1 MDNTAKLELK
11 LRGKTAVYVDWAN
24 VYGWRKSL
32 KAEVDPKRLYDY
44 LKLYQKIKDVNFYYG
59 VDNHPKSKQF
69 ILRVKKIGF
78 NVLTKPVKYI
88 TAGRIEDQII
98 RRRKCDFDLE
108 IALDCF
114 EALDEFDGFIF
125 FSGDGDFATLYQRL
139 IKKEKQ
145 VIVVYQPGH
154 LGKEVWEMK
163 RGIFKVEIK
172 RLGGLIKNVPGTK
185 ARA

>member
-1 MDNTAKLELK
+1 MNNSAKLILK
-11 LRGKTAVYVDWAN
+11 FKGKTAAFVDWAN

-32 KAEVDPKRLYDY
+32 KAEVDSKKLFDY
-44 LKLYQKIKDVNFYYG
+44 LKSYKEIKSFHFYHG
-59 VDNHPKSKQF
+59 TDNHPKSKQF
-69 ILRVKKIGF
+69 LTKIKKIGF
-78 NVLTKPVKYI
+78 NVFTKPVKYI
-88 TAGRIEDQII
+88 TAGRVDNQII

-114 EALDEFDGFIF
+114 ENIDQFDSFIF

-139 IKKEKQ
+139 IKKGKQ

-172 RLGGLIKNVPGTK
+172 RLGNLTKNVPGTK